1 MKRNNNYEENNIT
14 YIKFMR
20 RKVNYRIKLLFN
32 ILIFSGITI
41 AASIILF
48 LLIFNYKYK
57 ELIDKAI
64 VTTDSYS
71 DIGDYSKAID
81 NVKNSLVTI
90 ASSEEALSIN
100 KYIEGNTTGI
110 IIQDSGRILVNYS
123 KIKGFE
129 DIYVNLPF
137 VKSNILKAEII
148 FINENN
154 DVAVLQVNSK
164 EKLIPIKI
172 TMRDEVTEGEKVLL
186 ISNSTSDEYIDN
198 LIPGIITSSNR
209 TLEVEDEEYNLF
221 EINIPINKFNDGGI
235 ISNLKGEVIGVA
247 SEKIS
252 EDMGIN
258 GLYYALD
265 LSSLDSII
273 DSANEIKDILGITKG
288 GFVKEISENH
298 SGLYVSIVDKNGD
311 LYKAGI
317 RSTDI
322 ILKLDDIRV
331 DNISSIL
338 EMLKNKENGD
348 TVTCKIIRGKEIIDY
363 YVTLTNIKK

>member
-1 MKRNNNYEENNIT
+1 
-14 YIKFMR
+14 
-20 RKVNYRIKLLFN
+20 
-32 ILIFSGITI
+32 
-41 AASIILF
+41 
-48 LLIFNYKYK
+48 
-57 ELIDKAI
+57 
-64 VTTDSYS
+64 
-71 DIGDYSKAID
+71 
-81 NVKNSLVTI
+81 
-90 ASSEEALSIN
+90 
-100 KYIEGNTTGI
+100 
-110 IIQDSGRILVNYS
+110 
-123 KIKGFE
+123 
-129 DIYVNLPF
+129 
-137 VKSNILKAEII
+137 
-148 FINENN
+148 
-154 DVAVLQVNSK
+154 
-164 EKLIPIKI
+164 
-172 TMRDEVTEGEKVLL
+172 MRDEVTEGEKVLL

-209 TLEVEDEEYNLF
+209 KLEVEDEEYNLF

-252 EDMGIN
+252 EDMSVD

-265 LSSLDSII
+265 LTSLDSII

-288 GFVKEISENH
+288 GFVKEINENY

-317 RSTDI
+317 KSTDI
-322 ILKLDDIRV
+322 ILKLNDIRV